1 MPAPRPS
8 PRGPGRSLHDGAT
21 RFLSA
26 AMIVLGV
33 LLIARGSALLA
44 VIVGVA
50 LIADGA
56 GRLWVVAQ
64 QRPRR

>member
-1 MPAPRPS
+1 V
-8 PRGPGRSLHDGAT
+8 HDSVT
-21 RFLSA
+21 RVLSA

-33 LLIARGSALLA
+33 LLIARGALLA
-44 VIVGVA
+44 VVIGVA
-50 LIADGA
+50 MIAAGA

>member
-1 MPAPRPS
+1 
-8 PRGPGRSLHDGAT
+8 
-21 RFLSA
+21 
-26 AMIVLGV
+26 MIVLGV

-50 LIADGA
+50 LIAAGA